1 MSALCHKQT
10 LWPLFDMIDG
20 SSSRGIA
27 MKLPRRKFLH
37 LATGAAA
44 LSALADTALALD
56 YPTRPVHLLV
66 GFAAG
71 GIVDITARLIG
82 EWLSEHLGQ
91 PFIIED
97 RPGAGSNLAT
107 ELVARA
113 RPDGYT
119 LLQASAVNAW
129 NAAIYDNLNFNF
141 IRDIAPVASIERAG
155 GVMEVTPSFPAST
168 IPEFIAY
175 TKANPGKVTMAAAGP
190 GSGPHL
196 WGELF
201 KMTAGVDLITVHYRG
216 SGPALLELMSGRV
229 QVMFDPVASSIGY
242 IRGGRLRALGVTTT
256 KRMDVLPDVPSISE
270 FVPGYEGSG
279 WNGICAPQNTPSEI
293 IGILNREVNA
303 ALVDPVF
310 KARLADLGE
319 EPFPSSPAQFGK
331 FIVEYTE
338 KWGKVIRAAGIK
350 AE

>member
-1 MSALCHKQT
+1 
-10 LWPLFDMIDG
+10 
-20 SSSRGIA
+20 
-27 MKLPRRKFLH
+27 MKLPRRKFLY
-37 LATGAAA
+37 LAASTAAA
-44 LSALADTALALD
+44 PGFPPIASALD

-141 IRDIAPVASIERAG
+141 IHDIAPVASIERAG

-196 WGELF
+196 WGGLF

-216 SGPALLELMSGRV
+216 SGPALPELMSGRV

-256 KRMDVLPDVPSISE
+256 KRMDVLPDVSSISE

-303 ALVDPVF
+303 ALVDPAF

-319 EPFPSSPAQFGK
+319 EPFPSSPAGFGK

>member
-1 MSALCHKQT
+1 
-10 LWPLFDMIDG
+10 
-20 SSSRGIA
+20 
-27 MKLPRRKFLH
+27 MKLPRRSFLR
-37 LATGAAA
+37 LAAGAAA
-44 LSALADTALALD
+44 VPAVSRVARAQA
-56 YPTRPVHLLV
+56 YPTRPVHLIV

-82 EWLSEHLGQ
+82 QWLSERLGQ

-97 RPGAGSNLAT
+97 RPGAGSNVAT
-107 ELVARA
+107 EFVARA

-141 IRDIAPVASIERAG
+141 IHDIAPVASIERAG
-155 GVMEVTPSFPAST
+155 SVMEVNPSFPAT
-168 IPEFIAY
+168 TVPEFIAY
-175 TKANPGKVTMAAAGP
+175 AKANPGKVNMAAAGP

-201 KMTAGVDLITVHYRG
+201 KMMAGVDLLTVHFRG
-216 SGPALLELMSGRV
+216 SGPALPELISGRV

-242 IRGGRLRALGVTTT
+242 IRAGKLRPLGVTTAT
-256 KRMDVLPDVPSISE
+256 RIDVLPNVPPIGE
-270 FVPGYEGSG
+270 FVPGYEGNG
-279 WNGICAPQNTPSEI
+279 WNGIGAPAETPPEVI
-293 IGILNREVNA
+293 AILNREVNA
-303 ALVDPVF
+303 ALVDPTF

-319 EPFPSSPAQFGK
+319 EPFASSPAEFGK

-338 KWGKVIRAAGIK
+338 KWGKVIRAANIK
-350 AE
+350 AEQN